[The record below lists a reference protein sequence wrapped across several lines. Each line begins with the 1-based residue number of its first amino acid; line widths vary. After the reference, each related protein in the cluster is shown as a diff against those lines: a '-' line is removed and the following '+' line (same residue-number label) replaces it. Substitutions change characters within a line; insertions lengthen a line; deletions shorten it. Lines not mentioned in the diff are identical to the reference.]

1 MRTISSPR
9 PLPIAGSLAARLRA
23 KLPENLSHRAIA
35 LIVTVAIELLILLVL
50 LSLGMGITQPA
61 SQGSILSTFDSSA
74 PESDSTDAEEQADNS
89 DTEEPTPPTVP
100 AEQAAV
106 PTPITPPTIVIPRAN
121 TIPVPPPEPQPSAAP
136 EPQPSP
142 RPTSSIRA
150 VIRDDGG
157 NIGPPNG
164 ARRGTPDSEV
174 VGLAPDGSPLYAA
187 QWYREPYPSEL
198 SGYLSTARPP
208 GWGLIACKT
217 APEWRVEDC
226 QIVGESPQGSN
237 IARSVLAASWQFLVR
252 PPRVDGE
259 YQVGSWVRIRIDY
272 SRVTSR

>member
-1 MRTISSPR
+1 M
-9 PLPIAGSLAARLRA
+9 PIAGKLIARLRA

-35 LIVTVAIELLILLVL
+35 IIVTLVIELLILLVL

-61 SQGSILSTFDSSA
+61 SQGSILSTFDTSA
-74 PESDSTDAEEQADNS
+74 PENDNADADEQTDSAEPDQ
-89 DTEEPTPPTVP
+89 PTPPTVP
-100 AEQAAV
+100 VDQTAA
-106 PTPITPPTIVIPRAN
+106 PTPLTPPTIVIPREN
-121 TIPVPPPEPQPSAAP
+121 TVRVPPPTPQPQPSAAP

-150 VIRDDGG
+150 VIRNDGG
-157 NIGPPNG
+157 SMGPPAG
-164 ARRGTPDSEV
+164 ARRGSPDSEI
-174 VGLAPDGSPLYAA
+174 VGRAPDGSPLYAA

-226 QIVGESPQGSN
+226 QILGESPQGSQ
-237 IARSVLAASWQFLVR
+237 IARSALAASWQFLVR
-252 PPRVDGE
+252 PPRIDGE
-259 YQVGSWVRIRIDY
+259 YQVGAWVRIRIDY
-272 SRVTSR
+272 SVVTSR